1 LASPVRMS
9 LPLADDLFSTQAT
22 RDDAQRERVQ
32 DIPLARID
40 PFPEHPFHVR
50 EDEAMTIMAESV
62 KAVGVLTP
70 AVARRKEDGRYELV
84 SGHRRKRACELA
96 GLETLPVIVREMT
109 HDEAVVFMVESNFQR
124 ETILPSEKAFA
135 YKMRL
140 DAMNRQGQRTDLT
153 SSQVGKKLHTNV
165 EVSQATGDSRNQI
178 YRYIRLTELH
188 PELLQLVD
196 SGRIK
201 FNPAVYL
208 SYLWEEE
215 QAALLEA
222 IQSEDATPSV
232 AQAIKMKRFS
242 EEGKLTPEVIQ
253 SILQEEKPNQR
264 EKVSFSLKKF
274 EDYFKPGTSVE
285 TMERT
290 ILQAL
295 DLWQKRE
302 KQRQRDAR
310 G

>member
-1 LASPVRMS
+1 MAAPLKMS
-9 LPLADDLFSTQAT
+9 LPSADDLFSTQAT
-22 RDDAQRERVQ
+22 RDDAQREKVQ
-32 DIPLARID
+32 EIPLALID
-40 PFPEHPFHVR
+40 PFPVHPFHVR
-50 EDEAMTIMAESV
+50 EDDAMAAMVESV
-62 KAVGVLTP
+62 KAIGVLTP
-70 AVARRKEDGRYELV
+70 AVARHKEGGRYELV

-96 GLETLPVIVREMT
+96 GLDTMPVIVREMT

-124 ETILPSEKAFA
+124 ETLLPSEKAFA
-135 YKMRL
+135 YKLRL

-274 EDYFKPGTSVE
+274 ESYFKPGTPVE
-285 TMERT
+285 TMEKT

-295 DLWQKRE
+295 DLWKKRE

-310 G
+310 

>member
-1 LASPVRMS
+1 MS

-109 HDEAVVFMVESNFQR
+109 HDEAVVFMVKSNFQR

>member
-1 LASPVRMS
+1 LASPARMS
-9 LPLADDLFSTQAT
+9 LPSADDLFSTQET

-32 DIPLARID
+32 EISLALID
-40 PFPEHPFHVR
+40 NFPDHPFQIR
-50 EDEAMTIMAESV
+50 QDEAMDAMVESI
-62 KAVGVLTP
+62 KAVGVQTP
-70 AVARRKEDGRYELV
+70 VIARPVEGGRFELV

-96 GLETLPVIVREMT
+96 GLEALPCIIREMT
-109 HDEAVVFMVESNFQR
+109 RDEAIIAMIDANLQR
-124 ETILPSEKAFA
+124 EVILPSEKAFS
-135 YKMRL
+135 YKMKL
-140 DAMNRQGQRTDLT
+140 EALKRQGARTDLT
-153 SSQVGKKLHTNV
+153 LSQVGTKLRSDEKV
-165 EVSQATGDSRNQI
+165 AQDAGESRNQVQ
-178 YRYIRLTELH
+178 RFIRLTELH
-188 PELLQLVD
+188 LELLQLVD

-274 EDYFKPGTSVE
+274 ESYFKPGTPVE
-285 TMERT
+285 TMEKT

>member
-1 LASPVRMS
+1 MASPARMS
-9 LPLADDLFSTQAT
+9 LPSADDLFSTQET

-32 DIPLARID
+32 EISLALID
-40 PFPEHPFHVR
+40 NFPDHPFQIR
-50 EDEAMTIMAESV
+50 QDEAMDAMVESI
-62 KAVGVLTP
+62 KAVGVQTP
-70 AVARRKEDGRYELV
+70 VIARPVEGGRFELV

-96 GLETLPVIVREMT
+96 GLEALPCIIREMT
-109 HDEAVVFMVESNFQR
+109 RDEAIIAMIDANLQR
-124 ETILPSEKAFA
+124 EVILPSEKAFS
-135 YKMRL
+135 YKMKL
-140 DAMNRQGQRTDLT
+140 EALKRQGARTDLT
-153 SSQVGKKLHTNV
+153 LSQVGTKLRSDEKV
-165 EVSQATGDSRNQI
+165 AQDAGESRNQVQ
-178 YRYIRLTELH
+178 RFIRLTELH
-188 PELLQLVD
+188 LELLQLVD

-274 EDYFKPGTSVE
+274 ESYFKPGTPVE
-285 TMERT
+285 TMEKT